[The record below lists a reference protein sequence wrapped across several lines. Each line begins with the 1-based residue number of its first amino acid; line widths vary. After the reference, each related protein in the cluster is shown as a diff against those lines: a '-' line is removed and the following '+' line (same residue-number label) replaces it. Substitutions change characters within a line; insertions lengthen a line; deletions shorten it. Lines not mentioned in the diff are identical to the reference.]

1 MATLNLATTWCEG
14 SSGWGGTDSFKPLG
28 WQHPCSTEFWS
39 KRTSNLA
46 EAPTSRAPE
55 PYPHEPLASHRFPP
69 LHTRCTGDLSGR
81 PFCRIYFSFSRQ
93 VWVLEL
99 KPAIGGWMER
109 ERSNEH
115 RSQLSQAVCLVFPT
129 LSGAIGYAVQHG
141 FDYYVIP
148 PPRGSKPTTRRE
160 RGNRASSRTARA
172 ATRLRAN

>member
-81 PFCRIYFSFSRQ
+81 PFCRIYFRFSRQ
-93 VWVLEL
+93 VCVNAGEILQW
-99 KPAIGGWMER
+99 I
-109 ERSNEH
+109 
-115 RSQLSQAVCLVFPT
+115 
-129 LSGAIGYAVQHG
+129 SGEKVQHG
-141 FDYYVIP
+141 RKQKGPRYRGPFCLSRFILEWVRPVAARPWRGVI
-148 PPRGSKPTTRRE
+148 GVWS
-160 RGNRASSRTARA
+160 GRA
-172 ATRLRAN
+172 